1 MEDKITDRTTTK
13 VVVDSLEEGVDVV
26 EPTTEEGAV
35 VVDTTI
41 GQTTTLEGDMRARA
55 AGDIAIKFVLLPI
68 FQKMMHHPALEG
80 DSMIRRSKETTIPS

>member
-1 MEDKITDRTTTK
+1 M
-13 VVVDSLEEGVDVV
+13 VDSLEEGVDVV
-26 EPTTEEGAV
+26 EPTTEEV

-41 GQTTTLEGDMRARA
+41 GQTTTLEEDTRGRA

-80 DSMIRRSKETTIPS
+80 DSMIRRSKETTIPI